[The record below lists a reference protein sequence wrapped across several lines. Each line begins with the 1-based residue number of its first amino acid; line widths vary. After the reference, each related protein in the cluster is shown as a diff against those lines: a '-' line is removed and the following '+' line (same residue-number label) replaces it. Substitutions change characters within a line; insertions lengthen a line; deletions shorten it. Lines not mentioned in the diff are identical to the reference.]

1 LVAARLRRAAHGTSG
16 RHGCGCA
23 VLLARQAVEGLWFAG
38 EGPVRMVRVAFAAVL
53 KVRCQGRQK
62 QRESL
67 WESAEANDHEDAQ
80 ESDTNVGV
88 NLKLWMSVQHNSRL
102 N

>member
-1 LVAARLRRAAHGTSG
+1 
-16 RHGCGCA
+16 
-23 VLLARQAVEGLWFAG
+23 VEGLWFAG

-80 ESDTNVGV
+80 ESDANVCG
-88 NLKLWMSVQHNSRL
+88 NLKLWMTVHHNSRL
-102 N
+102 D

>member
-1 LVAARLRRAAHGTSG
+1 
-16 RHGCGCA
+16 
-23 VLLARQAVEGLWFAG
+23 VEGLWFAG
-38 EGPVRMVRVAFAAVL
+38 EGPVRMVRVAVL

>member
-1 LVAARLRRAAHGTSG
+1 
-16 RHGCGCA
+16 
-23 VLLARQAVEGLWFAG
+23 VEGLWFAG
-38 EGPVRMVRVAFAAVL
+38 EGPVRMVRVAFAVVL

-67 WESAEANDHEDAQ
+67 WDSAEANDHEDAQ
-80 ESDTNVGV
+80 ESDTDVCG
-88 NLKLWMSVQHNSRL
+88 NLKPWMTVQHNSWL